1 MIGTVWLTEI
11 ICNSRLKQWICL
23 QKELPIEGALPCP
36 DLLSFF
42 HQKQLILSSTV
53 LQGQNI
59 FLPARKEILQLWGPV
74 VPDEISCIGRL
85 FIGTV
90 APVGGVRVTD
100 KLQNT
105 FPGDLH
111 QRAKIDPTEC
121 RPALPCSHP

>member
-1 MIGTVWLTEI
+1 MISKVLLKEI
-11 ICNSRLKQWICL
+11 LYNSRLKQWICL
-23 QKELPIEGALPCP
+23 QKKLPIEGALPCP

-42 HQKQLILSSTV
+42 LQKQLILSRTI

-59 FLPARKEILQLWGPV
+59 FLPARKEILQLWKPV

-90 APVGGVRVTD
+90 DPVRDVQIIH

-105 FPGDLH
+105 LPGDFN
-111 QRAKIDPTEC
+111 QRAEIDTIESLH
-121 RPALPCSHP
+121 ALPCAHS

>member
-59 FLPARKEILQLWGPV
+59 FLPARKEILQLWEPV

-90 APVGGVRVTD
+90 DPVGDVQIIH

-105 FPGDLH
+105 FPGDFN
-111 QRAKIDPTEC
+111 QRAEIDTIESLH
-121 RPALPCSHP
+121 ALPCAHP